1 MRIVL
6 VLSAI
11 AVALAGCSVYDDTTA
26 EGPARLT
33 YDGDINPAAGNHC
46 PDVEFDDELEIMYR
60 LANTRTAPLVA
71 SPVLTTKY
79 GWPTVNACSAV
90 IAQWLNEVR

>member
-1 MRIVL
+1 MRNVL
-6 VLSAI
+6 VLSAL
-11 AVALAGCSVYDDTTA
+11 AVALAGCSVYNDITA
-26 EGPARLT
+26 EGPARLV
-33 YDGDINPAAGNHC
+33 YDGTVDPAVGNHC

-60 LANTRTAPLVA
+60 LANPRTAPLVA
-71 SPVLTTKY
+71 SPVLTAKY